1 MTINVDSLISTS
13 AGVVKPSGDGLQF
26 NGLLITENT
35 QLPVAQFLTLN
46 TLLQVQDYFG
56 SSSAEASI
64 AAIYFNSFDN
74 STKIPNAL
82 NFYHHA
88 NAARSAFLRGGDM
101 SAVTLVALK
110 AMSGT
115 LTLSVDG
122 TTATTASIV
131 LTAATSF
138 SNAATLITTALAT
151 AFPTELPV
159 CTYDSISGG
168 FEISSI
174 TTGALSTITA
184 ATGTLSTDLKLTVA
198 TGAVL
203 SQGIAIQTPSET
215 MDAVVLNHRNWVT
228 FFTVFEPDLAN
239 KELFASWTN
248 NKNSD
253 YIYVAWDTDTTQL
266 NAATATD
273 LGSVLKALNS
283 DGTAVVYGGVNYAAL
298 ISGGL
303 AGVDVTRPNG
313 WKDMAYKS
321 QAGLA
326 ATITTNIDAATLE
339 AKGINFYG
347 DWASRTQ
354 DKNFLMHGMI
364 TGDWRWI
371 DDFAGQIYLRSKF
384 QESALSLL
392 TQISRLPYNKANY
405 AKLKT
410 VWNGDV
416 IAPAIEIGVITAGV
430 ALDSTQRVLIDNLT
444 GTSGSGDTVATNG
457 FFMSVE
463 DPSAAVRAG
472 RGTPVIIFVY
482 TSGQSI
488 HRLHIPVFNAQ

>member
-1 MTINVDSLISTS
+1 MTINIDALISTS
-13 AGVVKPSGDGLQF
+13 AGVIKPSGDGLQF

-56 SSSAEASI
+56 SSSSEAAI
-64 AAIYFNSFDN
+64 AAVYFNSFDN

-88 NAARSAFLRGGDM
+88 NAARGAFLRGGDM
-101 SAVTLVALK
+101 SAVTLTQLK
-110 AMSGT
+110 AMTGT
-115 LTLSVDG
+115 LTITVDAE
-122 TTATTASIV
+122 THTTASIV
-131 LTAATSF
+131 LTTATSF
-138 SNAATLITTALAT
+138 SNAATLITAAIAT
-151 AFPTELPV
+151 AFTVDPV

-174 TTGALSTITA
+174 TTGASSIITEASGTIA
-184 ATGTLSTDLKLTVA
+184 ALLKLTVA

-203 SQGIAIQTPSET
+203 SQGIAIQTPSQT

-228 FFTVFEPDLAN
+228 FFTAFEPDLAT
-239 KELFASWTN
+239 KELFAAWTN

-266 NAATATD
+266 NAAVATD
-273 LGSVLKALNS
+273 LGSVLKGLNS
-283 DGTAVVYGGVNYAAL
+283 DGTAVVYGSVNYAAL

-303 AGVDVTRPNG
+303 AGVDTTRPNG

-326 ATITTNIDAATLE
+326 ATITTDIDAATLE

-410 VWNGDV
+410 VWTGDV
-416 IAPAIEIGVITAGV
+416 IAPAIEIGVIAAGIN
-430 ALDSTQRVLIDNLT
+430 LDSTQRVLIDNLT

-457 FFMSVE
+457 WFMSVE